1 MSINT
6 KLKDRTHHIS
16 FGRNSFI
23 LGLVFILSVLITFI
37 PTLFYQNL
45 QNVNLS
51 FKIMVVMEFVVS
63 FIIYLIFYRKTLNP
77 IKEGRRIFFISLV
90 VLVGIQ
96 FLTYVLQK
104 HDIGSLKISSD
115 NALSLFMLAAII
127 PFYEEVFY
135 RGCLFD
141 ALTSVF
147 KGRLFFPS
155 IITSV
160 IFSFMHT
167 QYSGIMPFLIMFFIS
182 LILINARLTCNNI
195 ISPVFLHCT
204 MNSFFIV
211 INMQVFF

>member
-1 MSINT
+1 
-6 KLKDRTHHIS
+6 
-16 FGRNSFI
+16 
-23 LGLVFILSVLITFI
+23 
-37 PTLFYQNL
+37 
-45 QNVNLS
+45 
-51 FKIMVVMEFVVS
+51 MEFVVS

-90 VLVGIQ
+90 VVVGIQ

-195 ISPVFLHCT
+195 ISPIFLHCT
-204 MNSFFIV
+204 MNSFFII